1 MRDKRAG
8 RIFGEVPLDFIARS
22 GSPPPPMP
30 PLPPQYSGESSGR
43 VAVPE
48 ACTVWPRAL
57 SAASAA
63 SGVTASTDRPATP
76 MPMGPSSGGAGGSD
90 ASPPV
95 QSHWSPDT
103 PPHATSFRSRVDRL
117 RSKVSN

>member
-22 GSPPPPMP
+22 GSP
-30 PLPPQYSGESSGR
+30 QYCGESSGR

-76 MPMGPSSGGAGGSD
+76 MPVGPSSGGAGGSD